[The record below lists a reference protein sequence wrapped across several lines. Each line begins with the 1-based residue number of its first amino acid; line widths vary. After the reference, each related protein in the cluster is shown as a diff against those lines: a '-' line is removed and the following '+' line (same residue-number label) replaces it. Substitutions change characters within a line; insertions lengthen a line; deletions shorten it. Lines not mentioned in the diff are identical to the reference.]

1 MGDDRAKPISD
12 QWALLEEHF
21 HHHARLIKRFREASP
36 SAVTRMWKSGTNE
49 SGEPLSQFEIDA
61 PRGTLLRVVWK
72 LAGVTSQAYFTS
84 LPSQCETR
92 GAQVHDTTKL

>member
-1 MGDDRAKPISD
+1 MKTLSTVAMYGLVPGDDGAKPIAD

-21 HHHARLIKRFREASP
+21 HHHARLIKRFRDTSP

-61 PRGTLLRVVWK
+61 LVER
-72 LAGVTSQAYFTS
+72 Y
-84 LPSQCETR
+84 CELF
-92 GAQVHDTTKL
+92 GSWLE